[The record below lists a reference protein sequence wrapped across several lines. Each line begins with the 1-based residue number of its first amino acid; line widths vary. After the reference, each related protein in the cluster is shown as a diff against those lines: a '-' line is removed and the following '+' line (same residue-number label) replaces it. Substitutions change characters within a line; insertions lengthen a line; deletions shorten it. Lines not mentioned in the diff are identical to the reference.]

1 MNPYACYPNARNRFQ
16 APVRGFVNPFF
27 PQFTNETVKKYPV
40 ASKPAANIL
49 REENGFKIQLAV
61 PGLSIDQIKI
71 ELHEDQLIITGPA
84 ASAEAKPKYIREE
97 FDYAGFKRTFR
108 LSQNADTSAMTAAFD
123 QGLLTI
129 VIPDKA
135 QVTTKINIQ

>member
-61 PGLSIDQIKI
+61 PGLSKDQIKI

>member
-1 MNPYACYPNARNRFQ
+1 MNPYACYPNARTRFQ

-27 PQFTNETVKKYPV
+27 PQFTNETVKRYPV

-49 REENGFKIQLAV
+49 REENGFRIQLAV
-61 PGLSIDQIKI
+61 PGLSKDQIKI

-84 ASAEAKPKYIREE
+84 ASAEAKPKHIREE

-108 LSQNADTSAMTAAFD
+108 LHQNADTAAMSATCE
-123 QGLLTI
+123 QGILTI